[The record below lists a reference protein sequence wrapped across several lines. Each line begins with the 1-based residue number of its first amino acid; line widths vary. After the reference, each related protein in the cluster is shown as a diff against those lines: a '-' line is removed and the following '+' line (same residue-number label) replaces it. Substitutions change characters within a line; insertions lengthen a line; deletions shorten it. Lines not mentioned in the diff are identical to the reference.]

1 MQRAARVIGKLRVA
15 DDESLARA
23 AWPAAVGKRIADRSV
38 VASLT
43 GTRLIIQV
51 EDSVWQS
58 QLYAMR
64 EQILARIEQT
74 AGRRLAQSLE
84 FRVAIPRPK
93 AQRDQAFAL
102 NSDDADLIASPGL
115 RNIYKAS
122 RRKATS

>member
-93 AQRDQAFAL
+93 AQRDQTFAL